1 MLLSIKDAAFAA
13 DISRTALY
21 KNYIN
26 PGKISVNRDDPKKP
40 LIDVSE
46 LIRVFPN
53 FKNTPITQGA
63 ALGDKNPAQPDQS
76 ALAVAELRAENAGLK
91 ARIADLTD
99 HIQTLKGELAAAR
112 EREIRLLPT
121 QAAAKGFFSRLFG
134 HGN

>member
-21 KNYIN
+21 KYYIN

-63 ALGDKNPAQPDQS
+63 ALGDKNPVPDQS
-76 ALAVAELRAENAGLK
+76 AAVIAEIRAENAGLK
-91 ARIADLTD
+91 ARIVDLTD

-121 QAAAKGFFSRLFG
+121 QTEAKGFFARLFG
-134 HGN
+134 G